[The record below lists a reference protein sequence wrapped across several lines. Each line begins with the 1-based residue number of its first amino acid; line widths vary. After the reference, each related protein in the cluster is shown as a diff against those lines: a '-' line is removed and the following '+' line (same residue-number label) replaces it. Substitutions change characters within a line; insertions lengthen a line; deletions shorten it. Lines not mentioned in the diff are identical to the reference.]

1 MNHCLTIRI
10 PMKMNNSY
18 QMHGLRLLW
27 IFQMFLSIY
36 ATYSGERKSQTI
48 KILFYPMTWD
58 VPSISG
64 RSCKN
69 KVMLTFIVRLN
80 SYILHAASMP
90 KSRIICIVGE
100 FAPWFQV
107 QMHHIQIILNIHKD
121 VNLHFNAHTSCAL
134 QTFPYGGFLLPQR
147 E

>member
-1 MNHCLTIRI
+1 MLPLEFQWKWTIRI
-10 PMKMNNSY
+10 KCMGYVCYEFFKCFCPFMQHILGGAEKKPNH
-18 QMHGLRLLW
+18 Q
-27 IFQMFLSIY
+27 
-36 ATYSGERKSQTI
+36 